1 MIPIEGNV
9 DFYASAHDGDSTL
22 IVVGEAGAAVIDDS
36 FPGTTYTAYTGEQYH
51 FLMRDI
57 AYAADDDVFVIV
69 GDYGNI
75 IYSTSGA
82 PPG

>member
-9 DFYASAHDGDSTL
+9 DFYDSAHDGDSTL
-22 IVVGEAGAAVIDDS
+22 IVIGEAGAVVIDTA

-51 FLMRDI
+51 FLMRGI
-57 AYAADDDVFVIV
+57 AYAADHDVFVIV

-75 IYSTSGA
+75 ITSYFQNDE
-82 PPG
+82 